1 MTAFSEVLWRQE
13 LADLVS
19 IADPSPGERRRIA
32 ELYGLLGD
40 DETAYVWWGY
50 AAATGDRE
58 ALDMMETLTEA
69 KETQP

>member
-1 MTAFSEVLWRQE
+1 MTAFSEVLWREE

-19 IADPSPGERRRIA
+19 IADPSPVEKRRIA

-50 AAATGDRE
+50 AAAAGDRE
-58 ALDMMETLTEA
+58 ALDMMESLTET
-69 KETQP
+69 KETQT